1 MTRTFDTDR
10 FYESEFVEH
19 RAVAEATQRAL
30 KAEFVRLLA
39 QAIATI
45 RNGGKIMFF
54 GNGGSASDAQH
65 FAAELVGRFLEHRE
79 PYAAVALTADAAVL
93 TCIGND
99 YAFDDVFARQV
110 AGLGRAGDLLVAI
123 STSGES
129 ENVVRAARQARH
141 GGLRVLGL
149 TGRTGG
155 RLAAECDVAIV
166 VPSASTAR
174 IQEAHILVIHT
185 LCELVEHRLRQ
196 DRPAPT

>member
-1 MTRTFDTDR
+1 MNASALLAENIAAHLDT
-10 FYESEFVEH
+10 V
-19 RAVAEATQRAL
+19 RAL
-30 KAEFVRLLA
+30 MALEAEVDAAGRMAADCLASGAKLLLC
-39 QAIATI
+39 
-45 RNGGKIMFF
+45 

-110 AGLGRAGDLLVAI
+110 AGLGRAGDLLVAL

-129 ENVVRAARQARH
+129 ENVVRAARQARR

-166 VPSASTAR
+166 VPSSSTAR

-196 DRPAPT
+196 DRQAST

>member
-1 MTRTFDTDR
+1 MNATALLAENIAAHID
-10 FYESEFVEH
+10 
-19 RAVAEATQRAL
+19 AVRAL
-30 KAEFVRLLA
+30 MALEAEVDAAGRMAADCLA
-39 QAIATI
+39 A
-45 RNGGKIMFF
+45 GGKLLLC

>member
-1 MTRTFDTDR
+1 MNATALLAENIAAHFD
-10 FYESEFVEH
+10 
-19 RAVAEATQRAL
+19 AVRAL
-30 KAEFVRLLA
+30 MALEAEVDAAGRMAADCLA
-39 QAIATI
+39 A
-45 RNGGKIMFF
+45 GGKLLLC

-79 PYAAVALTADAAVL
+79 PYVAVALTADAAVL